1 MKYNNK
7 NTNTANA
14 ADATPDTLNI
24 QNSTLNIISAGCTP
38 LIAQT
43 LVDAQ
48 PSTHCVDEVLAFNTE
63 LVVEQDSTV
72 VVNFT
77 WPEMNSTGTESV
89 QLPKR
94 PFMALR
100 PPGPVVTLTTPS
112 FCSTRA

>member
-1 MKYNNK
+1 MKNNNK

-24 QNSTLNIISAGCTP
+24 QNATLNITSAGSTP

-63 LVVEQDSTV
+63 LVV
-72 VVNFT
+72 
-77 WPEMNSTGTESV
+77 
-89 QLPKR
+89 
-94 PFMALR
+94 
-100 PPGPVVTLTTPS
+100 
-112 FCSTRA
+112 